1 MKVSNSEDGDV
12 VEIQTEEN
20 GPSFKLACPRVGNFM
35 TFYDEDMSSRGRVF
49 DKDLPKKMSK
59 FVTLPASS
67 PSPPRDSTVGA

>member
-49 DKDLPKKMSK
+49 DKDLPKKNVK
-59 FVTLPASS
+59 IRNPTCFLPL
-67 PSPPRDSTVGA
+67 PPPPETVR